1 MNQSKQI
8 RNNRS
13 SDYEQ
18 QESMGNNGI
27 VFSSLLVGETME
39 PIGIIGNYELI
50 RAGKNACR
58 RR

>member
-13 SDYEQ
+13 SE

-39 PIGIIGNYELI
+39 SIGIIGNYELI
-50 RAGKNACR
+50 RAEKNACR